1 MIVLDSS
8 FLVAYHNERDVH
20 HAAAARTMGRFLEG
34 EWGEA
39 LLPEY
44 VFLEVMTVLAARL
57 GLDNA
62 IAVGESLLDAREVEF
77 VPCSEAF
84 LDAFEVFRAQ
94 ADGQLSFT
102 DAAIV
107 AIARRSD
114 TQHVATFDADFH
126 RVEGITVVPAKRP

>member
-20 HAAAARTMGRFLEG
+20 HPAAARTMDRLLAR
-34 EWGEA
+34 EWGEV

-57 GLDNA
+57 GLQEA
-62 IAVGESLLDAREVEF
+62 VAVGETLLHAEEVEF
-77 VPCSEAF
+77 VPCSDVF
-84 LDAFEVFRAQ
+84 LDSFEVFRRQ
-94 ADGQLSFT
+94 SDGGLSFT

-107 AIARRSD
+107 AIAHRLEAPY
-114 TQHVATFDADFH
+114 VATFDGDFR
-126 RVEGITVVPAKRP
+126 RVEGITVVPGSKP